1 MRGALKRDKRSS
13 MSDDPEQKGVDSH
26 GRERVDARGR
36 EGVAAVDRALSLL
49 DAFRDRDAHLTLV
62 ELSDRTGL
70 YKSTI
75 LRLAQTLERHG
86 WLARRGD
93 GAYHVGPAPL
103 RLARLYQNAVKPE
116 DVILPAL
123 RKLVEET
130 AESAGFHIRFG
141 DKRLC
146 LYRVDS
152 PQVLRDHFRPG
163 DALPLERGAGGHVIL
178 AFTDP
183 KDKAHMAVRERLL
196 AVSSGTLTR
205 DMSGVAAPVFD
216 ANDAFLGAISLSGP
230 MTRFGAKVLPRF
242 EVLVRGAARELTAAL
257 GGNAAR
263 FDGASNKAGRAAPY
277 KAGRAASTRAGRG
290 ARTQK

>member
-1 MRGALKRDKRSS
+1 
-13 MSDDPEQKGVDSH
+13 MSDDPDRQAG
-26 GRERVDARGR
+26 DAAAPG
-36 EGVAAVDRALSLL
+36 GVAAVERALSLL
-49 DAFRDRDAHLTLV
+49 DAFREGDAQLTLA
-62 ELSDRTGL
+62 ELADRTGL

-75 LRLAQTLERHG
+75 LRLAQTLETRG
-86 WLARRGD
+86 WLARRSD
-93 GAYHVGPAPL
+93 GAYHVGPAAL

-123 RKLVEET
+123 RKLVEQTE
-130 AESAGFHIRFG
+130 ESAGFHIRFG

-183 KDKAHMAVRERLL
+183 KDKTHATVRERLL

-242 EVLVRGAARELTAAL
+242 ESLVRATARELTAAL
-257 GGNAAR
+257 GGNVAR
-263 FDGASNKAGRAAPY
+263 FDVKAAP
-277 KAGRAASTRAGRG
+277 RSAARRPKS
-290 ARTQK
+290 

>member
-1 MRGALKRDKRSS
+1 

-26 GRERVDARGR
+26 AR
-36 EGVAAVDRALSLL
+36 EGVAAVERALSLL
-49 DAFRDRDAHLTLV
+49 DAFRDGEAQLTLA

-75 LRLAQTLERHG
+75 LRLAQTLENHG
-86 WLARRGD
+86 WLVRRGD

-123 RKLVEET
+123 KKLVEQTE
-130 AESAGFHIRFG
+130 ESAGFHIRFG

-178 AFTDP
+178 AFTNP
-183 KDKAHMAVRERLL
+183 ADKTHAAVRDRLL

-242 EVLVRGAARELTAAL
+242 EALVRGTARELTAAL
-257 GGNAAR
+257 GGNASR
-263 FDGASNKAGRAAPY
+263 FDAAPD
-277 KAGRAASTRAGRG
+277 KGLRGASTRS
-290 ARTQK
+290 ARKPRMRK

>member
-1 MRGALKRDKRSS
+1 

-26 GRERVDARGR
+26 GRGAVDARGS

-49 DAFRDRDAHLTLV
+49 DAFRDGDAHLTLAA
-62 ELSDRTGL
+62 LSDRSGL

-123 RKLVEET
+123 RKLVEQTE
-130 AESAGFHIRFG
+130 ESAGFHIRFG

-152 PQVLRDHFRPG
+152 PQVLRDHFRPD

-183 KDKAHMAVRERLL
+183 KDRAHMTVRERLL

-242 EVLVRGAARELTAAL
+242 EVLVGGAARELTAAL